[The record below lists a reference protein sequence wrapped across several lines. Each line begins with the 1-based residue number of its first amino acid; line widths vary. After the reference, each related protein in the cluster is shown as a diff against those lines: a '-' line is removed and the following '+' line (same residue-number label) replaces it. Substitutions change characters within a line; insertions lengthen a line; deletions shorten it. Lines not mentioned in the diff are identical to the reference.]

1 MDVVDVVVV
10 VMVWVVEMG
19 GDVSDGICDVRDVT
33 YPVS

>member
-1 MDVVDVVVV
+1 MDVVVV
-10 VMVWVVEMG
+10 VMVWVVVMGG